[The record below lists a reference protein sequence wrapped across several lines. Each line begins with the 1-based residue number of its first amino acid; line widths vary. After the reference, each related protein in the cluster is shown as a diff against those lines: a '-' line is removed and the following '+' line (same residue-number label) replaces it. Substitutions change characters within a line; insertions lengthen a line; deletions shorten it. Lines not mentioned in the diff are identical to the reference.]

1 MKSAEDLARE
11 YVESMPL
18 GTYGNEYDA
27 FLAGY
32 IACLNS
38 WIWPTIDTNISL
50 EDESDSETT

>member
-11 YVESMPL
+11 YIESMPL

-38 WIWPTIDTNISL
+38 WMWPTIGTSISL
-50 EDESDSETT
+50 EDESDATE

>member
-1 MKSAEDLARE
+1 MKSAEDLAKE
-11 YVESMPL
+11 YIESMPL
-18 GTYGNEYDA
+18 GTYGREYDA

-38 WIWPTIDTNISL
+38 WTWPTIGTNSSL